1 MKDCKNDWL
10 QNDVLNNDVCS
21 NSVRPVYFSNLVC
34 IWRRSALGLYM
45 RQICCKSLSIY
56 NWNANANGM
65 PIKSLCKF
73 SQLALV
79 QACSLSPVVWFG
91 RLRFSLWLGTSAGMT
106 GYDKE
111 AWQGACGLIWGLC
124 FRFRTN
130 RMTWCACAYDIYLS
144 GIYLPVRDLGKRN
157 RNKKCFGLHLYIGN
171 DGFECLY
178 GLTKNAWSRART
190 DKNNALQKQRCVCDG
205 GTKGWQHTEGGG

>member
-1 MKDCKNDWL
+1 
-10 QNDVLNNDVCS
+10 
-21 NSVRPVYFSNLVC
+21 
-34 IWRRSALGLYM
+34 M

-79 QACSLSPVVWFG
+79 QACSLSTVVWLG

-144 GIYLPVRDLGKRN
+144 GICLPARDLGKRN

-178 GLTKNAWSRART
+178 GLSKMRGLGQEPTKTMLCKNKSVYAMVEPKADNTQNVVDNLVVKMNCLPVGVVVNA
-190 DKNNALQKQRCVCDG
+190 RCD
-205 GTKGWQHTEGGG
+205 